1 MARFGAMKIGKR
13 LLRPRNHQQA
23 AESGGVDRR
32 WMIEL
37 LTNPA
42 FSRLPVVHF
51 QPLFERFQPFK
62 VVAGQVVVRQGDPGD
77 YYYIIRSGRAQVTR
91 PGTGTQ
97 AIVLADL
104 GPGDVFGEEA
114 LLSGDARNATVTMLE
129 SGMLMRLLASDFDD
143 LLRKPMVKG
152 LALLEARNLVATGG
166 QLMDVRTEEEF
177 QTGTLEGA
185 SNLPLYLL
193 RVKVGMLD
201 TKRPVLLFCDDGR
214 RSATAAF
221 LLSQLGFETHI
232 LEQGLPLLHTH
243 SQPSNT

>member
-1 MARFGAMKIGKR
+1 MKMGKR
-13 LLRPRNHQQA
+13 PLRPGNPKQA
-23 AESGGVDRR
+23 VEPGGVDRR

-51 QPLFERFQPFK
+51 QPLFERFQPFE
-62 VVAGQVVVRQGDPGD
+62 AARGQVVVRQGDPGD
-77 YYYIIRSGRAQVTR
+77 YYYIIRRGRAQVSRQGHDGKTV
-91 PGTGTQ
+91 
-97 AIVLADL
+97 VLADL

-129 SGMLMRLLASDFDD
+129 AGLLMRLLASDFDD
-143 LLRKPMVKG
+143 LLRKPMVQG
-152 LALLEARNLVATGG
+152 LDLAEARKQVAAGG
-166 QLMDVRTEEEF
+166 QLVDVRTEEEF
-177 QTGTLEGA
+177 RHGTLEGA

-193 RVKVGMLD
+193 RINVGMLD
-201 TKRPVLLFCDDGR
+201 ARRPVLLFCDDGR

-221 LLSQLGFETHI
+221 LLTQMGFETHI

-243 SQPSNT
+243 SQSSNT